1 MLAISNHT
9 LHSKGLARLLASG
22 GAGNSPNVNAIFTTD
37 FIRIKNYSYF
47 FLWASDAGRVPL
59 LHPKRR
65 RSIGWHPE
73 RLSVVRR

>member
-37 FIRIKNYSYF
+37 FIRIKKYSYF
-47 FLWASDAGRVPL
+47 FLWASDARECRCSTRTDEGVSDGT
-59 LHPKRR
+59 
-65 RSIGWHPE
+65 RSG
-73 RLSVVRR
+73 SA